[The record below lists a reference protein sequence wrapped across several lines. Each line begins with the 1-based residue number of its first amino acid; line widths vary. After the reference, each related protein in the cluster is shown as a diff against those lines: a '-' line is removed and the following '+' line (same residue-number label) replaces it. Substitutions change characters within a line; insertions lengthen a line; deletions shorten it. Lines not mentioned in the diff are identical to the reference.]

1 MFVYVYN
8 HYKIKHSFE
17 NLLINIKDESNNN
30 IVTKIDVTFE
40 RKFKIYTK
48 NIYIIMN
55 KEMEFNITNK
65 NNSQYFTESTYYAI
79 SPYNKGSKL
88 WIHLGFNKEFMKNL
102 LCCIAII
109 KNENKE
115 TIIRIFDYL
124 TKKKI
129 ILFLN

>member
-55 KEMEFNITNK
+55 KEIEFNI
-65 NNSQYFTESTYYAI
+65 
-79 SPYNKGSKL
+79 
-88 WIHLGFNKEFMKNL
+88 
-102 LCCIAII
+102 
-109 KNENKE
+109 
-115 TIIRIFDYL
+115 
-124 TKKKI
+124 
-129 ILFLN
+129 